1 MYKIIHEKSV
11 YEHLLETNGNTRW
24 KKYWFSSEF
33 EIPFFFF
40 SLSLGESWSVEIVK
54 RDLRTRPIPIFIKGT
69 DEVKKDM

>member
-1 MYKIIHEKSV
+1 MKNLS
-11 YEHLLETNGNTRW
+11 TNICW
-24 KKYWFSSEF
+24 KQMATHDGRNIDSRPNSKFLFS
-33 EIPFFFF
+33 F

>member
-1 MYKIIHEKSV
+1 MATH
-11 YEHLLETNGNTRW
+11 NGRNIDSRPNS
-24 KKYWFSSEF
+24 KFLFS
-33 EIPFFFF
+33 F